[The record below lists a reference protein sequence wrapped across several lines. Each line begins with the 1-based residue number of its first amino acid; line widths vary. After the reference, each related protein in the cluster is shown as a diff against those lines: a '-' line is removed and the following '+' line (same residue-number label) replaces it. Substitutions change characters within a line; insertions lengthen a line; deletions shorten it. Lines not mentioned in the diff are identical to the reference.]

1 MGRHFPVYIKIDEDL
16 HRIRTSSIP
25 FVEFAEAMRLQD
37 KNLLI
42 LSGAP
47 LHCDYHRKTGL
58 EYVTKENLPGLMTEE
73 VDQVGDF
80 IWLDFQ
86 GEEALNRVTEQE
98 LMEMLY
104 LRHRF
109 QPYNNFVFESIQ
121 NQYAYCS
128 HDDGWLC
135 WIYTKTPRD
144 YKKVIAYDLQKKCKG
159 RRRYLAPPD
168 EDVLEQIYK
177 FCCGGAVIDYA
188 EMDEPGIVKIIPV
201 GGEIYDL
208 DILFETLDRYRR
220 KATGLHLAYHA
231 RKKVWE
237 AWQR

>member
-1 MGRHFPVYIKIDEDL
+1 MHFPVYIKIDEDL

-25 FVEFAEAMRLQD
+25 FVEFAGAMGLQD

-58 EYVTKENLPGLMTEE
+58 EYVTKEKLPMLMTER

-80 IWLDFQ
+80 FWLDFQ
-86 GEEALNRVTEQE
+86 EEEALDRITEQE

-109 QPYNNFVFESIQ
+109 QPYGDFVFESLQ

-144 YKKVIAYDLQKKCKG
+144 YKKVIARNLQQECKG
-159 RRRYLAPPD
+159 RRRDIAPPD
-168 EDVLEQIYK
+168 DAVLDQIYK
-177 FCCGGAVIDYA
+177 LCCEGAVIDYA
-188 EMDEPGIVKIIPV
+188 SMNEPGLVRVIPV
-201 GGEIYDL
+201 GGELYDM
-208 DILFETLDRYRR
+208 DVLFETLDRYRS
-220 KATGLHLAYHA
+220 KAVGLHLAYHA

-237 AWQR
+237 ARQW